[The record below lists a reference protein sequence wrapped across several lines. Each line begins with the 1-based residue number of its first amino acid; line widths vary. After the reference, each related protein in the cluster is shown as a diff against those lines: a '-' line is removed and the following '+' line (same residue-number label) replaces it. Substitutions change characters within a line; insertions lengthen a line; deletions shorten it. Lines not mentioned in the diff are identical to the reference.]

1 MEANLMD
8 FNLPKNLSSIIK
20 VIGVGGGGGNAVKN
34 MYEKGITDVDFLI
47 CNTDAQAIK
56 NSPIPIKIQLGETL
70 TQGLGAGNTPEK
82 GKQAAIESLDKITE
96 VLSNNTKMVFIT
108 AGMGG
113 GTGTGAAPIIA
124 EEAKDLGILTVGIV
138 TLPFRFEG
146 KRRMNQAIEGLKQI
160 REHVDA
166 LLVISN
172 EKIREIHGDLP
183 ISEAFGKADS
193 VLTVAAKGIAEIITV
208 SGSVNVDFADVK
220 TVMENSGVALMGSAV
235 ADGENRAIDAVQ
247 EALTSP
253 LLNNNNIKG
262 AKNILINIA
271 SGSEE
276 EVKMDEISEITDF
289 VQEAAGMN
297 ADIIW
302 GNHLDEKLGKQISI
316 TVIATGFKDDSIPEL
331 ASEMEDKKIAIPL
344 NIQEKKTIS
353 KNNLETTNT
362 NDNVERFDL
371 LEKEICEN
379 KLDDFDLDIV
389 SAPIKKENDT
399 DKTYQKSENKLF
411 AFTQDISELEK
422 QPAYL
427 RKKIQLKDMPE
438 ISENDDE
445 VSKFNLTD
453 EKKKTIIKESNSFL
467 SNSLD

>member
-1 MEANLMD
+1 MTSDLMN
-8 FNLPKNLSSIIK
+8 FNLPKDQSSIIK
-20 VIGVGGGGGNAVKN
+20 VIGVGGGGGNAVRH
-34 MYEKGITDVDFLI
+34 MFEKGITDVDFLI

-146 KRRMNQAIEGLKQI
+146 KRRMNQAVEGLKEI

-183 ISEAFGKADS
+183 ISEAFDRADN

-271 SGSEE
+271 SGPEE

-302 GNHLDEKLGKQISI
+302 GNHLDEKLANQISI
-316 TVIATGFKDDSIPEL
+316 TIIATGFKDDSVPEL
-331 ASEMEDKKIAIPL
+331 ASETENKKVAVPL
-344 NIQEKKTIS
+344 NVSS
-353 KNNLETTNT
+353 KTNT
-362 NDNVERFDL
+362 IEQNSLKTENKGSDGVERFNL
-371 LEKEICEN
+371 LDGEQSKTETEN
-379 KLDDFDLDIV
+379 FNIDIV
-389 SAPIKKENDT
+389 SAPIKKEQNT
-399 DKTYQKSENKLF
+399 ATKIFEKSENRQLSF
-411 AFTQDISELEK
+411 AQDISELEN

-427 RKKIQLKDMPE
+427 RKNIQLDDVTE
-438 ISENDDE
+438 VSENE
-445 VSKFNLTD
+445 KEISKFNLTD
-453 EKKKTIIKESNSFL
+453 EKKKQ
-467 SNSLD
+467 

>member
-1 MEANLMD
+1 MTSDLMN
-8 FNLPKNLSSIIK
+8 FNLPKDQSSIIK
-20 VIGVGGGGGNAVKN
+20 VIGVGGGGGNAVRH
-34 MYEKGITDVDFLI
+34 MFEKGITDVDFLI

-146 KRRMNQAIEGLKQI
+146 KRRMNQAVEGLKEI

-183 ISEAFGKADS
+183 ISEAFDRADN

-271 SGSEE
+271 SGPEE

-302 GNHLDEKLGKQISI
+302 GNHLDEKLANQISI
-316 TVIATGFKDDSIPEL
+316 TIIATGFKDDSVPEL
-331 ASEMEDKKIAIPL
+331 ASETENKKVAVPL
-344 NIQEKKTIS
+344 NMPETKTIS
-353 KNNLETTNT
+353 QNNLKTENI
-362 NDNVERFDL
+362 DDGIERFNL
-371 LEKEICEN
+371 LDREQNETESLN
-379 KLDDFDLDIV
+379 LDIV
-389 SAPIKKENDT
+389 SAPIKKEQNT
-399 DKTYQKSENKLF
+399 ATKIFEKSENRQLF
-411 AFTQDISELEK
+411 FTQDISELEN

-427 RKKIQLKDMPE
+427 RKNIQLDDTTE
-438 ISENDDE
+438 ISENE
-445 VSKFNLTD
+445 KEISKFNLIE
-453 EKKKTIIKESNSFL
+453 EKKKTIIKEENPFL
-467 SNSLD
+467 SNSAD